1 MMFFRCLSFQSLIF
15 YLIIFSSCT
24 RSTIHDSIDMN
35 WRSIESDIGNNISLY
50 EGYNPKVPLR
60 GWVVLIPSKDNQIRI
75 LVSDDEDGVSTNSE
89 IGSKFGATV
98 VINGGY
104 FFRGKSPMRHV
115 GLLKSNDSLYEPASK
130 SVYRDNIKY
139 KTNRGAFGIYHDNS
153 VDIAWASTRNDS
165 IFRWSYPFENRPG
178 KPASINYNFSK
189 FWNVK
194 EAIHAGPIL
203 LRNTEVNVS
212 SEQEVFFNTPVDGVQ
227 PRSAIGYKK
236 NGDVVMMVVDGR
248 QVDSRGAY
256 LKELAMLMKQFGCQE
271 ALNLDGGGSSSL
283 FVNGKLIN
291 NPIGLKSEREVM
303 SFVAIIPE

>member
-1 MMFFRCLSFQSLIF
+1 MLFRSLYILLLIF
-15 YLIIFSSCT
+15 HLLIFSSCT
-24 RSTIHDSIDMN
+24 RSTLHDSIDMK
-35 WRSIESDIGNNISLY
+35 WRIIKNNIGNNISLY
-50 EGYNPKVPLR
+50 EGYNPNVPLR
-60 GWVVLIPSKDNQIRI
+60 GWAVLVPLKDNQIRI
-75 LVSDDEDGVSTNSE
+75 LVSEDEDGVSTNSQ
-89 IGSKFGATV
+89 ISSIFNATV

-115 GLLKSNDSLYEPASK
+115 GLLKSNDSLYEPASN

-139 KTNRGAFGIYHDNS
+139 KTNRGAFGIYHDNT
-153 VDIAWASTRNDS
+153 VDISWASTRNDS
-165 IFRWSYPFENRPG
+165 IFCWSFPFKNRPG
-178 KPASINYNFSK
+178 KPASINYSFSQ

-203 LRNTEVNVS
+203 LRNRAVNVS

-236 NGDVVMMVVDGR
+236 NGDVVMMVIDGR

-256 LKELAMLMKQFGCQE
+256 LEELAMLMKQFDCEE

-283 FVNGKLIN
+283 VVNGELIN

-303 SFVAIIPE
+303 SFVAIIPK